1 MDGLGFFE
9 DTYQILGKLGEGAGG
24 TVYKAYHK
32 RLKKEVVIKKIKGG
46 MSLDA
51 CRQEVDILKNM
62 RNSYLPQVLDF
73 LVTEEGIYT
82 VMSYIPGKSFKE
94 LIEEGMPFTVN
105 QMVRWG
111 MQLCNAL
118 NYLHSQQPPIIHG
131 DIKPSNI
138 MLTPEGNICLIDF
151 NISFFLDEDTVLG
164 YTNGYTSP
172 EQYILAL
179 DSESA
184 HPVANY
190 SSIDEKT
197 DIYSVGATFY
207 HMITGKKIRNY
218 RENIN
223 KELLCERTNVVF
235 AGIIV
240 KALEIEPAKR
250 YQSALEMFQAFQGLS
265 KKDERFRALVRKQN
279 IMRAVLILGMCG
291 SIVLTGYGIH
301 RIQVER
307 TEKYNQLVE
316 KQKEYREEKNYNEA
330 DKVYQE
336 AQKMNPKSLESYY
349 QQALSFFEQKR
360 YEECISFVAYDV
372 EQNEDID
379 LNQARMADLYYLKA
393 ESYFENGE
401 YQNAVET
408 FDKLFKVGGYH
419 VEYYRDH
426 AIALAYNQNPKEAE
440 KVLDEA
446 VELGLKDDSVYYA
459 RGEIEKTLGHYG
471 EAIQDFDQCI
481 QCTDDVQLKERSYIL
496 VSDIYQEQ
504 GMEEKQRDALLTAK
518 AELPVENQMILLE
531 RLIQAD
537 INLAEKSGDSTY
549 RQEAITVLKQV
560 ISQGWDSYD
569 TYNNLVI
576 LNEKEKNLNE
586 AEEYLSLM
594 MEKFGE
600 DYNIYKRYAFLELDK
615 QELKSNKER
624 NYQTFS
630 QYYRSAVNLYYDQLT
645 DNNTDAEMQLLEN
658 LYQQVV
664 AGGWLS

>member
-1 MDGLGFFE
+1 MDELGFFE

-51 CRQEVDILKNM
+51 CRQEVDILKNL

>member
-51 CRQEVDILKNM
+51 CRQEVDILKNL

-179 DSESA
+179 DSESS

-372 EQNEDID
+372 GQNEDID
-379 LNQARMADLYYLKA
+379 LNQVRMADLYYLKA
-393 ESYFENGE
+393 ESYF
-401 YQNAVET
+401 
-408 FDKLFKVGGYH
+408 
-419 VEYYRDH
+419 
-426 AIALAYNQNPKEAE
+426 
-440 KVLDEA
+440 
-446 VELGLKDDSVYYA
+446 
-459 RGEIEKTLGHYG
+459 
-471 EAIQDFDQCI
+471 
-481 QCTDDVQLKERSYIL
+481 
-496 VSDIYQEQ
+496 
-504 GMEEKQRDALLTAK
+504 
-518 AELPVENQMILLE
+518 
-531 RLIQAD
+531 
-537 INLAEKSGDSTY
+537 
-549 RQEAITVLKQV
+549 
-560 ISQGWDSYD
+560 
-569 TYNNLVI
+569 
-576 LNEKEKNLNE
+576 
-586 AEEYLSLM
+586 
-594 MEKFGE
+594 
-600 DYNIYKRYAFLELDK
+600 
-615 QELKSNKER
+615 
-624 NYQTFS
+624 
-630 QYYRSAVNLYYDQLT
+630 
-645 DNNTDAEMQLLEN
+645 
-658 LYQQVV
+658 
-664 AGGWLS
+664 

>member
-9 DTYQILGKLGEGAGG
+9 DTYQILGKPGEGAGG

-51 CRQEVDILKNM
+51 CRQEVDILKNL

-576 LNEKEKNLNE
+576 LNEKEKNLSE
-586 AEEYLSLM
+586 AEECLSLM

>member
-1 MDGLGFFE
+1 M
-9 DTYQILGKLGEGAGG
+9 GKLGEGAGG

-51 CRQEVDILKNM
+51 CRQEVDILKNL

-184 HPVANY
+184 HPVANC

>member
-51 CRQEVDILKNM
+51 CRQEVDILKNL

-279 IMRAVLILGMCG
+279 IMRAILILGMCG

>member
-1 MDGLGFFE
+1 
-9 DTYQILGKLGEGAGG
+9 
-24 TVYKAYHK
+24 
-32 RLKKEVVIKKIKGG
+32 
-46 MSLDA
+46 
-51 CRQEVDILKNM
+51 
-62 RNSYLPQVLDF
+62 
-73 LVTEEGIYT
+73 
-82 VMSYIPGKSFKE
+82 
-94 LIEEGMPFTVN
+94 
-105 QMVRWG
+105 

-240 KALEIEPAKR
+240 KAVEIEPAKR

>member
-51 CRQEVDILKNM
+51 CRQEVDILKNL

>member
-51 CRQEVDILKNM
+51 CRQEVDILKNL

-594 MEKFGE
+594 EKFGE